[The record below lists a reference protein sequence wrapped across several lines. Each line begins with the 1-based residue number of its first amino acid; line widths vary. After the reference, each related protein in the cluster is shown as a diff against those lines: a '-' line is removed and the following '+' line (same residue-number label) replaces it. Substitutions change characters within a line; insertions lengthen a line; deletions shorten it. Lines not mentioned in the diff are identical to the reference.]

1 MLPSGHA
8 GYFDSGNSEMKL
20 FLMVISVVS
29 MVAAGVALW
38 RQQLNVAFVVAT
50 IGVLAWFLRYR
61 SDLKES
67 LTENGS
73 VLRDDPE
80 VDSSNEGS

>member
-1 MLPSGHA
+1 
-8 GYFDSGNSEMKL
+8 MKVFWKGIAFVCL
-20 FLMVISVVS
+20 
-29 MVAAGVALW
+29 VASAVALW

-61 SDLKES
+61 GDLKAS

-73 VLRDDPE
+73 PPTDDPE
-80 VDSSNEGS
+80 ANSSDEGY